1 LLGSRK
7 CRLEIVGSAQLE
19 SLKRH
24 SQPVGRRLD
33 LFPIDEMT
41 REQEI
46 LQHANPR
53 KPWDEFLKSSSRFAA
68 IAS

>member
-1 LLGSRK
+1 
-7 CRLEIVGSAQLE
+7 
-19 SLKRH
+19 
-24 SQPVGRRLD
+24 VGRRLD

-46 LQHANPR
+46 PQHANPR